1 MAQVNPLQK
10 RSVGFYVCMH
20 INICSPLLGN
30 VWSHV
35 GSGFFPRPVLATKHP
50 QHQWTTTTVER
61 LRISRLIR
69 VTRIAKFMLWLK
81 ASGRVAERVGHKAAD
96 VQGSLIRTHFQGV
109 KLDANLW

>member
-35 GSGFFPRPVLATKHP
+35 GSGFFPRPMLATKHP
-50 QHQWTTTTVER
+50 QHQWPTPTVKR

-96 VQGSLIRTHFQGV
+96 VKGSLIRTHFQGV
-109 KLDANLW
+109 KFDANL